1 MPADPSFLLPPA
13 PVQILYESMTGNVR
27 RFAAGVQA
35 LAEGAAGKHF
45 EVLDLR
51 KAVPSG
57 DFLLMTYT
65 FGSGGVPDTTARFL
79 ADHAVGLRGVVA
91 SGSFHWGTNFGRAGD
106 LISGRY
112 GVPLVARINKAG
124 TASDRQTVAA
134 WLAEYCM
141 NVQARPTGLSKP
153 RSAYGTLD

>member
-1 MPADPSFLLPPA
+1 
-13 PVQILYESMTGNVR
+13 MTGNVR

-35 LAEGAAGKHF
+35 LAGGAAGRPF

-65 FGSGGVPDTTARFL
+65 FGSGGVPETTARFL
-79 ADHAVGLRGVVA
+79 ADHAAGLRGVVS
-91 SGSFHWGTNFGRAGD
+91 SGSFHWGANFGRAGD
-106 LISGRY
+106 HISGRY
-112 GVPLVARINKAG
+112 GVPLVARINKGG
-124 TASDRQTVAA
+124 TLADRQMVAA
-134 WLAEYCM
+134 WLSDYCLQHSIKPAQAEH
-141 NVQARPTGLSKP
+141 P

>member
-1 MPADPSFLLPPA
+1 MYD
-13 PVQILYESMTGNVR
+13 SMTGNVR

-35 LAEGAAGKHF
+35 LAQGTADRQF

-65 FGSGGVPDTTARFL
+65 FGSGGVPETTARFL
-79 ADHAVGLRGVVA
+79 DDHAAGLRGVVS
-91 SGSFHWGTNFGRAGD
+91 SGSFHWGANFGRAGD
-106 LISGRY
+106 HISGRY
-112 GVPLVARINKAG
+112 GVPLVARINKGG
-124 TASDRQTVAA
+124 TLTDRQTVAA
-134 WLAEYCM
+134 WLTEHWIQHSNRPA
-141 NVQARPTGLSKP
+141 QAGQP